1 MDNKDVVID
10 VKAKEIIKDDGNEII
25 VEYSEENSGYID
37 NVGLKKYFNKNK
49 NTILKKMK
57 NIQYI

>member
-25 VEYSEENSGYID
+25 VEYSEENSRYID

-49 NTILKKMK
+49 NTILKKNGK
-57 NIQYI
+57 YTI